1 MSELKEDTTF
11 WPQQVRHHFVVDD
24 DENALVDLEVLVA
37 QLHEVLPQAAE
48 RLPDLLVVV
57 LEAAPAQERRY
68 VGLKV
73 VDNH

>member
-1 MSELKEDTTF
+1 M
-11 WPQQVRHHFVVDD
+11 DD
-24 DENALVDLEVLVA
+24 DENAFVDLEVLVA

-57 LEAAPAQERRY
+57 LEAASAQERRC

-73 VDNH
+73 VDDH